1 MSDFKYQIVESSE
14 LEKNARFNEL
24 LLNQWDE
31 VDDRRK
37 TSELNVQWQ
46 SYKVADANRM
56 HFWLLAIQ
64 YDEDGNQEDILGYI
78 SMFLCPSMHTGE
90 LTALTDTIYVVQHAR
105 GSGVGR
111 ALLVKAEEY
120 VAKRGVVHMMVTF
133 KNAVNHEKLAD
144 QLGLFNYETVYCKP
158 LGVVNG

>member
-1 MSDFKYQIVESSE
+1 MSNLKYQFVESSE

-46 SYKVADANRM
+46 SYKAADDNRM

-64 YDEDGNQEDILGYI
+64 YDEEGNQEDILGYV

-90 LTALTDTIYVVQHAR
+90 LTALTDTIYVVQSAR
-105 GSGVGR
+105 GTGVGR
-111 ALLVKAEEY
+111 TLLSKAEEY
-120 VAKRGVVHMMVTF
+120 VTKRGASHMMVTF
-133 KNAVNHEKLAD
+133 KNAVNHAKLAD

-158 LGVVNG
+158 LGEK